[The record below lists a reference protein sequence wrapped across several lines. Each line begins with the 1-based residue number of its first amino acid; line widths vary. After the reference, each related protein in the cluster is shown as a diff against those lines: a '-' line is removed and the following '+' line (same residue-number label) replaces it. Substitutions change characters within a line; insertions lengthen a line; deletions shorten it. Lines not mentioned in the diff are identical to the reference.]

1 MTRFRQRTGHALVL
15 PIAVN
20 EEAHGV
26 TRPRAAPTR
35 ASVVAIALSVGWLL
49 GAVGAAPAS
58 AHASLVRSSP
68 ADQSSLATAPTTVT
82 LTFDENIRTPSVVLV
97 TNADGASVVQGK
109 TTVVDNISSTPVSTG
124 PSGEFTVAYRVVS
137 ADGHPV
143 SGRLAFSVG
152 PGRPGAPTPQVTAA
166 VGHHQGSNTSTG
178 GSRVI
183 GMIAALALLGGV
195 GLLTVRRW
203 APNLWSS
210 Q

>member
-1 MTRFRQRTGHALVL
+1 MTRIRQRTGHALVL
-15 PIAVN
+15 PLA
-20 EEAHGV
+20 
-26 TRPRAAPTR
+26 
-35 ASVVAIALSVGWLL
+35 VGWLL
-49 GAVGAAPAS
+49 GVVGAAPAS

-68 ADQSSLATAPTTVT
+68 ADQSSLPTAPTTVT
-82 LTFDENIRTPSVVLV
+82 LTFDENIRMPSVVLV
-97 TNADGASVVQGK
+97 TNADGASVVQGR
-109 TTVVDNISSTPVSTG
+109 TTVVDNIARIPVSTG
-124 PSGEFTVAYRVVS
+124 PSGDFTVAYRVVS

-143 SGRLAFSVG
+143 SGRLSFSVG
-152 PGRPGAPTPQVTAA
+152 PGSPGTPTQQVTAA
-166 VGHHQGSNTSTG
+166 AGHHQESNTSTG